1 MADAADFERRRRAL
15 ATDAFTSPGKASREL
30 GLSRRWLHDA
40 VARGEVDAYRF
51 GARTRVKV
59 ADVRRW
65 LEQHRQPPRR

>member
-15 ATDAFTSPGKASREL
+15 ATDAFTSPGKASRDL
-30 GLSRRWLHDA
+30 GLGRRWLREA
-40 VARGEVDAYRF
+40 VARGEVDAYQF

-65 LEQHRQPPRR
+65 LEAHRRRP